1 MQADNFT
8 MQLLKRLFKGCKP
21 DRHTYDDMKY
31 LIVGLGNIGT
41 EYQGTRHNAG
51 FMVVDSLADRHQA
64 RWTLQRRA
72 YRTEIKHQGR
82 TLVLIKP
89 TTFMNLSG
97 EAVRYWM
104 QAEKV
109 PIDKL
114 LIVVDDIALPL
125 GTIRL
130 KKQGGTG
137 GHNGLRSIESLL
149 GRSDYCRL
157 RIGVGNDF
165 GRGHQIEYVLG
176 AFSPA
181 EQALLAPQID
191 NACEAITCFATQ
203 GPDRAMNLFNK

>member
-1 MQADNFT
+1 
-8 MQLLKRLFKGCKP
+8 
-21 DRHTYDDMKY
+21 MKY

-130 KKQGGTG
+130 KKQGGAG

-157 RIGVGNDF
+157 RIGVVALEVLKAGRLGVGNDF

-181 EQALLAPQID
+181 EQALLDPQID
-191 NACEAITCFATQ
+191 NACEARTCFATQ

>member
-1 MQADNFT
+1 

-104 QAEKV
+104 QA
-109 PIDKL
+109 
-114 LIVVDDIALPL
+114 
-125 GTIRL
+125 
-130 KKQGGTG
+130 
-137 GHNGLRSIESLL
+137 
-149 GRSDYCRL
+149 
-157 RIGVGNDF
+157 
-165 GRGHQIEYVLG
+165 
-176 AFSPA
+176 
-181 EQALLAPQID
+181 
-191 NACEAITCFATQ
+191 
-203 GPDRAMNLFNK
+203 